1 MNIPSLP
8 MNIFRCARE
17 FNLRKFVSNRF
28 YLPQFEIMKANID
41 QRNMN
46 DMVSKNGFEH
56 VEYHVET
63 EDGYILQM
71 HRICKKIS
79 YNVVY
84 F

>member
-1 MNIPSLP
+1 MSIPSLP
-8 MNIFRCARE
+8 MHVFNCARE
-17 FNLRKFVSNRF
+17 FSLRKFVTNKL
-28 YLPQFEIMKANID
+28 YLPQFEIMKANVD
-41 QRNMN
+41 RRTMN

-56 VEYHVET
+56 IEYEVNT

-71 HRICKKIS
+71 HRICSKIS